1 MSSIKDRIIAELE
14 KRGAKLP
21 CSRCGHRQFMLL
33 DDFARVD
40 QQSDFQNI
48 SLGGPA
54 IPCAMVA
61 CANCGNL
68 SLHAIGVL
76 GLMDEVKKPEKPK
89 GESNE

>member
-1 MSSIKDRIIAELE
+1 
-14 KRGAKLP
+14 
-21 CSRCGHRQFMLL
+21 
-33 DDFARVD
+33 
-40 QQSDFQNI
+40 
-48 SLGGPA
+48 
-54 IPCAMVA
+54 MVA